1 MVAFRSAKGRGPGN
15 ALSRSERRPYEH
27 EAQASDSTRRIE
39 RSVGLGSRDSLNPRL
54 QITRLRF
61 VLVLQSSA
69 LARVCVIAGCSFV
82 RALPMVA
89 FRSAKVRGPGN
100 ALSRSERR
108 PYEHEAQASDSTPAN
123 RASDST
129 RQIERVVPPPANQAS
144 DSTRQIGLMIPHANR
159 AIGYSGSM
167 PKSRIVSSVSNF
179 NPRSAN
185 LASPPARRSMIPRT
199 PSTFKP
205 KASAASTACNALP
218 PLVITSSTI

>member
-1 MVAFRSAKGRGPGN
+1 MECDHSLALRAGMGCAF
-15 ALSRSERRPYEH
+15 
-27 EAQASDSTRRIE
+27 
-39 RSVGLGSRDSLNPRL
+39 V
-54 QITRLRF
+54 ITRLRF

-69 LARVCVIAGCSFV
+69 LPRGGVIAGCSFV

-89 FRSAKVRGPGN
+89 FRSAKGRGPWQRTF
-100 ALSRSERR
+100 AERKATIPARS
-108 PYEHEAQASDSTPAN
+108 ASEWFHA
-123 RASDST
+123 
-129 RQIERVVPPPANQAS
+129 ANQAS
-144 DSTRQIGLMIPHANR
+144 DSTRQIKRVVPPRQIKRSVPPGKSGEGFHPANR

-167 PKSRIVSSVSNF
+167 PKSRIVSSVSSF